1 MNKTEIFMYLLKSM
15 ILSGIF
21 FGYYSLFLKNTIYHA
36 YNRFY
41 LLAAMALSL
50 VIPFLNLSMFTV
62 AEEEVPAAQVLIY
75 LMQSSSAPLQ
85 APSIAWE
92 ILVIGLISALFVG
105 YLAYSISRIYLL
117 KRKNPVTKM
126 GEFYFIETELEEAP
140 FSFFNNLFWKKSIS
154 IEDEGG
160 RKILQHELSHI
171 RQNHS
176 IDRLFSQTIC
186 AIFWMNPFNWI
197 IQKEL
202 QNIHEFIADRDAV
215 GTGEV
220 DAFAKMLLQNYYG
233 NHFLNPSHSFYYS
246 SIKRRIIMLTTS
258 KIPKYAY
265 LRKVA
270 VLPMLAFILALFSIQ
285 LSAQETKAKKAEAL
299 TTAAKMQKQAAVDQ
313 KKAASDQKRAS
324 LDQQRAAL
332 DQKRASLDQ
341 QRAALDQKRASLDQ
355 QRAALDEKR
364 AILDQKTGVQYTVT
378 MRLDS
383 TTFSDSKTGK
393 KAFTVA
399 TRDMP
404 PPPPPAGPRGLPI
417 PPTPPIAAEH
427 IKVTHTFSDAQFT
440 GNADPNSIVMKG
452 TRDGKDVTV
461 TVKGSN
467 KNISPNDQASIVLKS
482 SSGQKEKPLIVING
496 VIISDMN
503 LNEINANNIQSINVL
518 KGESAK
524 AKYAEKGANGVV
536 EITTKKP

>member
-1 MNKTEIFMYLLKSM
+1 MNKTEIFMYLLKTV

-21 FGYYSLFLKNTIYHA
+21 FGYYSFFLKNTIYHA

-41 LLAAMALSL
+41 LLASMALSL

-75 LMQSSSAPLQ
+75 LMQSSSAPAQ

-92 ILVIGLISALFVG
+92 ILAIGLISALFVG
-105 YLAYSISRIYLL
+105 YLAYSILRIYLL
-117 KRKNPVTKM
+117 KKKNSVTKM
-126 GEFYFIETELEEAP
+126 GEFDFIETDLEEAP

-215 GTGEV
+215 GEGEV

-258 KIPKYAY
+258 KTPKYAY

-270 VLPMLAFILALFSIQ
+270 VLPMLAFILAIFSIQ
-285 LSAQETKAKKAEAL
+285 VSAQEKKP
-299 TTAAKMQKQAAVDQ
+299 
-313 KKAASDQKRAS
+313 KK
-324 LDQQRAAL
+324 
-332 DQKRASLDQ
+332 
-341 QRAALDQKRASLDQ
+341 
-355 QRAALDEKR
+355 
-364 AILDQKTGVQYTVT
+364 GVKYEVT
-378 MRLDS
+378 MRPDS
-383 TTFSDSKTGK
+383 TTFSDPKTGK
-393 KAFTVA
+393 KVFTVA
-399 TRDMP
+399 TKDMP
-404 PPPPPAGPRGLPI
+404 PPPAPAGPPA
-417 PPTPPIAAEH
+417 PPAPPVTAET
-427 IKVTHTFSDAQFT
+427 IKVTHSFSDAKFT
-440 GNADPNSIVMKG
+440 GNSDSSAIVMKG
-452 TRDGKDVTV
+452 MRDGKEITV
-461 TVKGSN
+461 TVKGTN
-467 KNISPNDQASIVLKS
+467 KNIAPSDQASIVLRS
-482 SSGQKEKPLIVING
+482 SSDKKEKPLVVIDG
-496 VIISDMN
+496 IIRTDMDMN
-503 LNEINANNIQSINVL
+503 KIFPENIESIKVL
-518 KGESAK
+518 KGERAK
-524 AKYAEKGANGVV
+524 EKYAEKGANGVV